1 VAEVVGIVI
10 AIAIAI
16 AVVVVVGSIYTCFG
30 IVVLT

>member
-1 VAEVVGIVI
+1 MAEVVGIVI